1 MIVTVGDNTIR
12 MPNKDQ
18 DEVMMT
24 LIGSSGN
31 DSSDKNSG
39 KKMMISMT
47 MLMKL
52 MMKVVMVIMM
62 IFVLMP
68 VKMFCLFFFFPQL
81 YCNIQYSF

>member
-18 DEVMMT
+18 DEVMMK

-39 KKMMISMT
+39 KKMMISMM

-68 VKMFCLFFFFPQL
+68 VKVLCFFFHSFVG
-81 YCNIQYSF
+81 YSCCNIQ